1 MQHCH
6 LQTTDDARQFLRIID
21 PSLGRPLGEK
31 NYATDCRVYTPD
43 HPDGPFAIVMEKMDV
58 FVPCHFL
65 GWWIKVRYCVCDS
78 YLVIEAVTIKR

>member
-65 GWWIKVRYCVCDS
+65 GWWIKVRCCVCDS
-78 YLVIEAVTIKR
+78 